1 MKINKHLLKVFFIF
15 SVLILIASCKKDDD
29 SIQIDE
35 SEEDIINA
43 EPNIL
48 FIMAD
53 DMGKDA
59 TFGFSE
65 GSIKP
70 NTPNL
75 NAIKNSGLSFNNF
88 WVNPTCT
95 PTRGSIITGKY
106 GFRTG
111 LKWAGDQITTS
122 EKILQKFI
130 KEETN
135 NKYVSALVGK
145 WHLSGNNQ
153 STNPENFGLDYYAGI
168 LSGAVQDYYNWRM
181 SEDGSSSNET
191 TYATEEL
198 TNKAIGWIGSQ
209 EKPWFMWLAYNAPHT
224 PFHIPPTT
232 MHSQGAL
239 PEYRAGLDALPYY
252 FAAIEAM
259 DFQIGKLLASIPENE
274 LENTIIIFL
283 GDNGTPNQTAQT
295 PYSNQTVKGTL
306 YQGGINTP
314 MFISGY
320 GVNRTGMDN
329 NLIVSTDLYTTISNL
344 CGIQEAQIND
354 SKSFLPLLTSNTT
367 IREFQYSEMDNVT
380 NDSWAIRNSNY
391 KLIVNANG
399 NEQMFDMII
408 DPYEQNNL
416 LLSSLST
423 DQQTAKNVLE
433 LELSEIRQ

>member
-1 MKINKHLLKVFFIF
+1 MKINKHLIKVFFIF
-15 SVLILIASCKKDDD
+15 SVLILIVSCKKDDD

-35 SEEDIINA
+35 NEEDIVFDG
-43 EPNIL
+43 PNIL

-75 NAIKNSGLSFNNF
+75 NVIKNSGLSFNNF
-88 WVNPTCT
+88 WVNPTFT

-111 LKWAGDQITTS
+111 LKWAGDQISTS

-130 KEETN
+130 REETN
-135 NKYVSALVGK
+135 NNYASALVGK

-168 LSGAVQDYYNWRM
+168 LLGTVQDYYNWRM
-181 SEDGSSSNET
+181 SEDGISSNQT
-191 TYATEEL
+191 TYVTEHL
-198 TNKAIGWIGSQ
+198 TNLAIDWIDNQ
-209 EKPWFMWLAYNAPHT
+209 EKPWFLWLAYNAPHT

-232 MHSQGAL
+232 MHSQGTL
-239 PEYRAGLDALPYY
+239 PEYRAGFDARPYY
-252 FAAIEAM
+252 MAAIEAM

-283 GDNGTPNQTAQT
+283 GDNGTPNQAAQS

-344 CGIQEAQIND
+344 CGVQEAQIND
-354 SKSFLPLLTSNTT
+354 SRSFLPLLTSNTT
-367 IREFQYSEMDNVT
+367 IREFQYSEMDNGT
-380 NDSWAIRNSNY
+380 NNSWAIRNSNY

-399 NEQMFDMII
+399 NEQMFDMIL

-416 LLSSLST
+416 LLSSLSN

>member
-1 MKINKHLLKVFFIF
+1 MKINKNLIKSIFIF
-15 SVLILIASCKKDDD
+15 SIITLFIACKKDDD
-29 SIQIDE
+29 TIQVDE
-35 SEEDIINA
+35 SEDDIVNA
-43 EPNIL
+43 QPNIL

-135 NKYVSALVGK
+135 NKYVSAIVGK

-153 STNPENFGLDYYAGI
+153 STTPENFGLDYYAGI
-168 LSGAVQDYYNWRM
+168 LSGAVQDYYNWRI

-191 TYATEEL
+191 TYATEHL
-198 TNKAIGWIGSQ
+198 TNKAIDWIGSQ

-224 PFHIPPTT
+224 PFHIPPTN

-239 PEYRAGLDALPYY
+239 PEYRAGLDAVPYY

-259 DFQIGKLLASIPENE
+259 DFQIGRLIESIPENK
-274 LENTIIIFL
+274 LENTIIIFI
-283 GDNGTPNQTAQT
+283 GDNGTPNQAAQS
-295 PYSNQTVKGTL
+295 PYTNQTVKGSL

-329 NLIVSTDLYTTISNL
+329 NLIVSTDLYLTIANL
-344 CGIQEAQIND
+344 CGVQGTQIYD
-354 SKSFLPLLTSNTT
+354 SKSFIPLLTLNTT
-367 IREFQYSEMDNVT
+367 IRDFQYSEMDNGT
-380 NDSWAIRNSNY
+380 NDSWAIRNLNY

-399 NEQMFDMII
+399 NEEMYDMIS

-416 LLSSLST
+416 LLSNLSN
-423 DQQTAKNVLE
+423 DQQSAKNILE
-433 LELSEIRQ
+433 LELSAIRQ

>member
-1 MKINKHLLKVFFIF
+1 MKINKNLIKSFFIF
-15 SVLILIASCKKDDD
+15 LIITLFIACKKDDD
-29 SIQIDE
+29 TIQVDE
-35 SEEDIINA
+35 SEDDIVNA
-43 EPNIL
+43 QPNIL

-135 NKYVSALVGK
+135 NKYVSAIVGK

-168 LSGAVQDYYNWRM
+168 LSGAVQDYYNWRI

-191 TYATEEL
+191 TYATEHL
-198 TNKAIGWIGSQ
+198 TNKAIDWIGSQ
-209 EKPWFMWLAYNAPHT
+209 EKPWFMWLAYTAPHT
-224 PFHIPPTT
+224 PFHAPPSN
-232 MHSQGAL
+232 MHSQGNL
-239 PEYRAGLDALPYY
+239 PTYNNGLDPIPYY
-252 FAAIEAM
+252 MAAIEAM
-259 DFQIGKLLASIPENE
+259 DFQIGRLLNEIPEDERN
-274 LENTIIIFL
+274 NTTIIFM
-283 GDNGTPNQTAQT
+283 GDNGTPNQVAQS
-295 PYSNQTVKGTL
+295 PYSSSTVKNTL
-306 YQGGINTP
+306 YQGGINVP
-314 MFISGY
+314 MFISGNS
-320 GVNRTGMDN
+320 VSRTGTDN
-329 NLIVSTDLYTTISNL
+329 NLITSTDLFATIAEIAGSTTN
-344 CGIQEAQIND
+344 EIND
-354 SKSFLPLLTSNTT
+354 SKSFKSLLTQSITLRNYQYAELVDGTNELWTLSNG
-367 IREFQYSEMDNVT
+367 D
-380 NDSWAIRNSNY
+380 Y
-391 KLIVNANG
+391 KLIVNSNG
-399 NEQMFDMII
+399 TEEMYHLVN
-408 DPYEQNNL
+408 DPYETNDL
-416 LLSSLST
+416 MKGALSANEQSV
-423 DQQTAKNVLE
+423 KLE
-433 LELSEIRQ
+433 LETEVSNIRQ